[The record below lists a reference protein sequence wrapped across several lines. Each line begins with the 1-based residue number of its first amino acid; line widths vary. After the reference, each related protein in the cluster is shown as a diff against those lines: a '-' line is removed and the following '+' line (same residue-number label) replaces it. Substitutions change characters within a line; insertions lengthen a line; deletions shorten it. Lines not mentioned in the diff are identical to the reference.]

1 MSKPTDALRDE
12 RYLRHYELLSEDA
25 RWRLLN
31 TRFVVAGAGGL
42 GCNLLALLVRI
53 APVQLEI
60 WDPAVLDAPDLNRQV
75 LYTPNDLGQPKAE
88 LAVERLMEINP
99 QIQAVG
105 HVQSLNASTYGELHP
120 SATQQ
125 AAPSNGY
132 PHGPGQGHASAQG
145 HPNGPGHTQARGHNV
160 VLDCLDSFAARA
172 GIEPIAQALFAP
184 IFHGGVEMWY
194 GQVTTLL
201 PGSVYA
207 DAFGP
212 DFANKPPAAK
222 PILPHIP
229 AVIASLQVAEILAW
243 CETPDSTPLSGVIG
257 LYDGRRQRLDQI
269 RWR

>member
-75 LYTPNDLGQPKAE
+75 LYTPNDLGQPKAQ
-88 LAVERLMEINP
+88 LAVERLMAINP

-105 HVQSLNASTYGELHP
+105 HVQSLNASTYGELHRSP
-120 SATQQ
+120 AQQ
-125 AAPSNGY
+125 AAPGS
-132 PHGPGQGHASAQG
+132 GPGQGHGSG
-145 HPNGPGHTQARGHNV
+145 HTQSPGHTV

-172 GIEPIAQALFAP
+172 GIEPIAQALSAP